1 MPTLQQI
8 RSYGRVGWLATTLA
22 LAAAL
27 VVGSWVNYRGSRAAV
42 STLNRGQ
49 ADLVEAALRNALPPW
64 ETEIDS
70 TTLQA
75 FVDSFPQYAVTYLA
89 VLDSRGAVQASLGT
103 PAAPPTPPQGRAS
116 FGGSVQL
123 VDLGDRVRVYLP
135 RAVFR
140 RGRGR
145 DRGESGA
152 GEVRSTGEPGPQA
165 GTVGDEPDSG
175 EQAARPAGTGRGA
188 SATPQPQVD
197 GRGPSGNDPLILFNI
212 VEFEPVVA
220 SNLVSRASQSL
231 VLSMISAL
239 ILTLAALLF
248 WRTSERYAAARIRI
262 EEQRRLSVLGEMSAV
277 LAHEIRNPLAS
288 LKGTAQ
294 LLAEKLPQGSRELKR
309 ADRIVTEAI
318 RLENLTSDLLD
329 FARTGPILIEDVD
342 PAELVR
348 NAAAEVGDSTI
359 EIDATAAPRLW
370 KIDSRRLHHALVNI
384 LQNALQAAPA
394 EAPPRVTVTEEQ
406 KRLVYEIRDF
416 GPGLPPEGEERVFDP
431 FFTTRTNGTGLGL
444 AVARRVAE
452 MHGGNI
458 TARTHPEGG
467 AIFRIVLPAQQS

>member
-1 MPTLQQI
+1 
-8 RSYGRVGWLATTLA
+8 
-22 LAAAL
+22 
-27 VVGSWVNYRGSRAAV
+27 
-42 STLNRGQ
+42 
-49 ADLVEAALRNALPPW
+49 
-64 ETEIDS
+64 
-70 TTLQA
+70 
-75 FVDSFPQYAVTYLA
+75 
-89 VLDSRGAVQASLGT
+89 
-103 PAAPPTPPQGRAS
+103 
-116 FGGSVQL
+116 
-123 VDLGDRVRVYLP
+123 
-135 RAVFR
+135 
-140 RGRGR
+140 
-145 DRGESGA
+145 
-152 GEVRSTGEPGPQA
+152 
-165 GTVGDEPDSG
+165 
-175 EQAARPAGTGRGA
+175 
-188 SATPQPQVD
+188 
-197 GRGPSGNDPLILFNI
+197 
-212 VEFEPVVA
+212 VA

-231 VLSMISAL
+231 VLSMVSAF

-342 PAELVR
+342 PAELLR
-348 NAAAEVGDSTI
+348 NAAAEVGDNTI
-359 EIDATAAPRLW
+359 EIDATAAPPNW

-394 EAPPRVTVTEEQ
+394 EAPPRVTVTEEH

-452 MHGGNI
+452 MHGGTI
-458 TARTHPEGG
+458 TAHTHPEGG